1 MDHKVYGV
9 KDWRTYV
16 RTKVYECLIEW
27 LLTHGK
33 APIMVERI
41 GNYDALSKKA
51 KAYIFN
57 KKLVKRTKNSSY
69 TDPNTKYI
77 FSSVTT
83 YQLTDRAIEWLNSNN
98 PTNKGETK

>member
-1 MDHKVYGV
+1 M
-9 KDWRTYV
+9 

-27 LLTHGK
+27 LLRHGK
-33 APIMVERI
+33 EPIVVELM
-41 GNYDALSKKA
+41 GNYDVLPKKA

-57 KKLVKRTKNSSY
+57 KKLVKRTKNATY
-69 TDPNTKYI
+69 TYPNSQLTYG
-77 FSSVTT
+77 SVTT